1 MTDTKAVIDLFR
13 EAAELNRSDS
23 LRQGSLL
30 EFPDYGQVVAT
41 GDLHGHRRNF
51 EKLVK
56 FCHLEK
62 SPIRHV
68 LLHELIHEEPQPHTG
83 ADRSIDLLTDAARWK
98 TFFPD
103 QVHFLQSNHELSQ
116 LHGHPISKG
125 GRCVADDFD
134 AGVAEAFG
142 THRIDDVLASI
153 DEFLS
158 SLPVAARSPNRIFFA
173 HSLPGPREL
182 PSFDPKCVRATA
194 DQLDLSEG
202 GHVYNLVWGRGHTP
216 EVLDV
221 LSAAWNADLFV
232 VGHQPQEWGYEI
244 RHDRLVILA
253 SDHNHGV
260 FLPIDLKKKYTAA
273 DLESRIRKFVSVE

>member
-1 MTDTKAVIDLFR
+1 MTDAALVIDLFR
-13 EAAELNRSDS
+13 EAAELNRTDS

-41 GDLHGHRRNF
+41 GDMHGHRRNF

-62 SPIRHV
+62 TPIRHV
-68 LLHELIHEEPQPHTG
+68 LLHELIHEEPAAHTTV
-83 ADRSIDLLTDAARWK
+83 DRSIELLTDAARWK
-98 TFFPD
+98 AFFPN

-116 LHGHPISKG
+116 LHDHPISKG
-125 GRCVADDFD
+125 GRIVADDFD

-142 THRIDDVLASI
+142 GDRIDEVLAAI
-153 DEFLS
+153 DEFLAS
-158 SLPVAARSPNRIFFA
+158 FPVAARSANRIFFA
-173 HSLPGPREL
+173 HSLPGPRDMA
-182 PSFDPKCVRATA
+182 SFDPKCIRAA
-194 DQLDLSEG
+194 HDKLDLTEG

-216 EVLDV
+216 EVLDA
-221 LSAAWNADLFV
+221 LGAAWNVDMFV

-260 FLPIDLKKKYTAA
+260 FLPIDLKKKYTTA